1 MNSRVDLH
9 VHSRFSTEAPEWIF
23 RRLRFPHSLTEPDEV
38 YRVLKAGGMDFVTLT
53 DHDTIE
59 GGLTLAGRP
68 DVFLSEEVTAYFP
81 GDPCRI
87 HLLVWDITE
96 TQHRAIQDLRRNI
109 LELQAYLTA
118 EDLAHAVA
126 HPLRSY
132 DAGFSPAHFE
142 KLLLLFQHFETIN
155 GLYDGLYAQFCEA
168 ILDHLNPEVMER
180 LAARHGI
187 APAGAPPWRR
197 FRIGGSNDHAGLE
210 IGSAWTETPAAE
222 NPAAFCRLVSQGHC
236 RASGHSGS
244 PLAVAHSVYKTAA
257 ALIDRQLGADHSP
270 TISLLHHGLLHFL
283 AGENPAD
290 LSLAEKF
297 QIAYDAFRSGQ
308 FFDLAKSGNSPLY
321 RELAGF
327 LTRNEFKDQLR
338 VLLRTEPRR
347 ERRAFLMANLIA
359 DKIIFGALE
368 SGLAKIRSSRILEC
382 LEELGSLIPSA
393 LALAPYAYAFQS
405 QTASPAKLRNI
416 ARSTLGFVPPAVDSD
431 RRAWFT
437 DTLYDVNG
445 VSMTIRKLAAEALRD
460 QRDLTIVTCSREPPF
475 PGLIIQNF
483 TPVGEFDLPEY
494 EMQRLALPPVLRV
507 LEFVQASRFSEI
519 IISTPGPVGLCGL
532 LAGRMLGLDTVSIY
546 HTDFPQYVNIL
557 TDDSFL
563 ESLTWQFMHWF
574 YDQTGLVYVNSEH
587 YRKTWIDR
595 GIDPAKIATLPRGL
609 DARLFHPSRRDPSFF
624 AARAGDSAG
633 DSQDAGAPVVLY
645 VGRVSKEKDLDL
657 LAAAERELRRR
668 GHRFR
673 LAIVGD
679 GPYLE
684 ILRQLLPSAV
694 FTGYLQG
701 EELARAYAS
710 ADIFA
715 FPSTTDTYGNVVAEA
730 LASGLPCVVSD
741 AGGPRDLVRHGETGF
756 ITPAL
761 DARAFTGAIESLLT
775 EPGLRQSM
783 AVAARSSVG
792 DRDWSAAFR
801 RFWDRDIPPR
811 TSDSAARGSE
821 LLISRNYHEPP
832 IRERESNGTP

>member
-23 RRLRFPHSLTEPDEV
+23 RRLRFPHSLSEPDEV
-38 YRVLKAGGMDFVTLT
+38 YLALKAAGMDFVTLT

-68 DVFLSEEVTAYFP
+68 DVFLSEEITAYFP

-96 TQHRAIQDLRRNI
+96 NQHHAIQSLRRNI
-109 LELQAYLTA
+109 LELQSYLIT
-118 EDLAHAVA
+118 ENLAHAVA

-142 KLLLLFQHFETIN
+142 KLLLLFQHFETVN
-155 GLYDGLYAQFCEA
+155 GLYDGLYTEFCEA
-168 ILDHLNPEVMER
+168 ILEHLTPEVMEG

-187 APAGAPPWRR
+187 APAGPPPWRR
-197 FRIGGSNDHAGLE
+197 FRVGGSNDHAGLE
-210 IGSAWTETPAAE
+210 IGSAWTETPAAAS
-222 NPAAFCRLVSQGHC
+222 PGAFCRLVSQGAC
-236 RASGHSGS
+236 QAGGRSGS
-244 PLAVAHSVYKTAA
+244 PLAVSHAVYKTAA
-257 ALIDRQLGADHSP
+257 ALIDRQLGAPHSP
-270 TISLLHHGLLHFL
+270 TISLLHRSLLRFL

-290 LSLAEKF
+290 LSLADKF
-297 QIAYDAFRSGQ
+297 EIAYDAFRSGQ

-327 LTRNEFKDQLR
+327 LTRNEFKGR
-338 VLLRTEPRR
+338 VRALMRTEPRR
-347 ERRAFLMANLIA
+347 ERRAFLVANLIG
-359 DKIIFGALE
+359 DQMIFRALE
-368 SGLAKIRSSRILEC
+368 SVLTKIRAGRILEC
-382 LEELGSLIPSA
+382 LEQAGSLIALA

-405 QTASPAKLRNI
+405 QAASPARLRKF
-416 ARSTLGFVPPAVDSD
+416 AHSALGFVPPAVDSD

-460 QRDLTIVTCSREPPF
+460 QRDLTIVTCSREAPL
-475 PGLIIQNF
+475 PGLLIQNF
-483 TPVGEFDLPEY
+483 APVGEFDLPEY
-494 EMQRLALPPVLRV
+494 EMQRLALPPVLRI
-507 LEFVQASRFSEI
+507 LEFVQANRFSEI

-563 ESLTWQFMHWF
+563 ETLAWQFMRWF

-587 YRKTWIDR
+587 YRKMWIDR
-595 GIDPAKIATLPRGL
+595 GIDPDKIATLPRGL
-609 DARLFHPSRRDPSFF
+609 DARLFHPSRRDPGFF
-624 AARAGDSAG
+624 SQAGETANDSG
-633 DSQDAGAPVVLY
+633 DAGAPVILY
-645 VGRVSKEKDLDL
+645 AGRVSKEKDLDL

-668 GHRFR
+668 GHCFR

-679 GPYLE
+679 GPYQQ
-684 ILRQLLPSAV
+684 ILRQLLPAAV

-761 DARAFTGAIESLLT
+761 DARAFTEAIETLLT
-775 EPGLRQSM
+775 HPELRQSM
-783 AVAARSSVG
+783 AAAARSSVA
-792 DRDWSAAFR
+792 DRDWSVAFR
-801 RFWDRDIPPR
+801 RFWNQ
-811 TSDSAARGSE
+811 DSAPLA
-821 LLISRNYHEPP
+821 
-832 IRERESNGTP
+832 